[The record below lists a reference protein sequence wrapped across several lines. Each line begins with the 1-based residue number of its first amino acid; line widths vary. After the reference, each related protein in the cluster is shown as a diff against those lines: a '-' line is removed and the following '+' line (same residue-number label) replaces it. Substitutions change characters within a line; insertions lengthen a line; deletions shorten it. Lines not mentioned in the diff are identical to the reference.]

1 MLLVLFVS
9 LVVVVAE
16 REEAK
21 GRARARVEALRE
33 MVVVVVVVLAGEE
46 GIASN
51 AAKPVI
57 GPTRVLM
64 RMVLVQAQVEARAE
78 AGEVD
83 QEAGPVAEEDQ
94 TVRPVGSA
102 AS

>member
-33 MVVVVVVVLAGEE
+33 MVVAVVLAGDQ